1 MNVGGQDKKSRVSL
15 EEEFHGNKLTEK
27 KYDVVRGGAPTRGD
41 IAD

>member
-1 MNVGGQDKKSRVSL
+1 MNVGGQDKKRVSF

-27 KYDVVRGGAPTRGD
+27 KYDVVRGGAPTRGK